1 MTDVVVDEGTILGA
15 CPDVDLPEMG
25 LIEQRWETDP
35 IPAGEVA
42 SVASDAVGDLA
53 LDAIPVGGE
62 VAVGAGSR
70 GVANIAEI
78 VYGTVVGLA
87 DRGYDPFVFPAMG
100 SHAGATAEGQREQLA
115 SLGITEDAIDCPIR
129 SSMAVTEVGKTPE
142 RGIGIYADANAAAA
156 DAIVPVNRI
165 KPHTT
170 FSGDIES
177 GLSKMIVI
185 GMGKQ
190 TGAKVAHEWAV
201 DWSLGDMVPEIAA
214 TLLEELPVAGGIA
227 IVEDQHHETAI
238 VEGVSPSGF
247 LDREA
252 ALLER
257 AYERMP
263 TLPFE
268 ELELLVVDRM
278 GKDVSGA
285 GMDTNVI
292 GRIPHFYEPEP
303 DKPEIKRIFARSLT
317 EASHGNAAGVGNA
330 DFVHADLV
338 TDWDPATTLINGLT
352 ASAVRV
358 QSLPPA
364 VETDRAGLI
373 AALSTIGVE
382 RGSPESARV
391 LRATDTQSLERLYAS
406 TALVERARERADLRV
421 IEEPTPVGF
430 KNGSLLAPSPD
441 ETWQ

>member
-1 MTDVVVDEGTILGA
+1 MTVVVDEETILEA
-15 CPDVDLPEMG
+15 CPEVDLPEMG

-35 IPAGEVA
+35 IPPGEVA
-42 SVASDAVGDLA
+42 AVASDAVADLA
-53 LDAIPVGGE
+53 LDAIPAGGE

-70 GVANIAEI
+70 GIANVAEI
-78 VYGTVVGLA
+78 VRGTVAGLA

-100 SHAGATAEGQREQLA
+100 SHGGATAEGQREQLA
-115 SLGITEDAIDCPIR
+115 SLGITEDAVGCPIR
-129 SSMAVTEVGKTPE
+129 SSMAVIEVGETPE
-142 RGIGIYADANAAAA
+142 RGVGIYADANAAAA

-170 FSGDIES
+170 FFGDVES

-190 TGAKVAHEWAV
+190 RGAKVAHEWAV

-214 TLLEELPVAGGIA
+214 TLLAELPIAGGIGV
-227 IVEDQHHETAI
+227 VEDQHHETAI
-238 VEGVSPSGF
+238 VEGVPPRGF

-257 AYERMP
+257 AYELMP
-263 TLPFE
+263 ALPFE

-303 DKPEIKRIFARSLT
+303 ETPEIKRIFARSLT
-317 EASHGNAAGVGNA
+317 DASHGNAAGVGNA
-330 DFVHADLV
+330 DLVQGDLV
-338 TDWDPATTLINGLT
+338 ADWDPATTLINGLT
-352 ASAVRV
+352 ASAIRV

-364 VETDRAGLI
+364 VGTDRAGLV

-382 RGSPESARV
+382 HGGPDSARV
-391 LRATDTQSLERLYAS
+391 LRVTDTQSLERLYAS

-421 IEEPTPVGF
+421 IEEPEPLAF
-430 KNGSLLAPSPD
+430 EEGSLLAPSPD
-441 ETWQ
+441 PTG